1 MRIKSSATLPNR
13 NYQLRNEKQKLNQI
27 RQNNSIVVN
36 FFLVAVFLV
45 FLVDVTV
52 TSADSM

>member
-27 RQNNSIVVN
+27 RQHNSIVVN

-52 TSADSM
+52 TSADSI

>member
-36 FFLVAVFLV
+36 FSLVAVFLL

-52 TSADSM
+52 TSADSI